1 MDGVHCVTRIEKI
14 SHTLRSQESMAFSP
28 TLAQTIQVAPAP
40 CEVRVSVA
48 QTWNQDSSVPFKT
61 PFLWILQQKMFSHD
75 HSNLCE
81 TFTWEWIRAG
91 RMPPCRNFYDR
102 PAINTSPGYG
112 AFPVASTIQHP
123 ESKNSTLDVLRLS
136 STVWSVD
143 GSRTSAY
150 R

>member
-14 SHTLRSQESMAFSP
+14 SHTLRSQESMAFNP

-40 CEVRVSVA
+40 CEVRVGVA

-91 RMPPCRNFYDR
+91 GNQHISRLWCL
-102 PAINTSPGYG
+102 PGSIY
-112 AFPVASTIQHP
+112 
-123 ESKNSTLDVLRLS
+123 NST
-136 STVWSVD
+136 
-143 GSRTSAY
+143 SRIKKLNSGRAPVIEY
-150 R
+150 GLVCRW